1 MIMRTLEVNDSYVLS
16 KLDLIEDRL
25 LNLNHSDLEINFEH
39 TSNNLDSK
47 DEKLSENYLH
57 DIINRGRMHD
67 GYPEFQPSYES
78 KSLGDK
84 IDSGIHQ
91 YTIDLVEYMFSQ
103 RKCLGVLYP
112 PKSYCSWHNNANA
125 AGYGL
130 MFSWSATGEGDF
142 RYWDLDK
149 KEVVVIPDKKGW
161 NVKTFYFGNY
171 DYPEK
176 LIYHASSNN
185 CLRYSMGFNF
195 LEEETTWEDTNKMLE
210 NNE

>member
-1 MIMRTLEVNDSYVLS
+1 MIMRTLEVKDSYVLS

-25 LNLNHSDLEINFEH
+25 LNLNHSDLEIGFEDK
-39 TSNNLDSK
+39 TNNLELK

-57 DIINRGRMHD
+57 DIINRGRTHD
-67 GYPEFQPSYES
+67 GYPEFQPAYES

-103 RKCLGVLYP
+103 RKCLGILYP

-195 LEEETTWEDTNKMLE
+195 LEEEKTWEDTNKMLE

>member
-1 MIMRTLEVNDSYVLS
+1 MRTLEVKDSYVLS

-25 LNLNHSDLEINFEH
+25 LNLNHSDLEIDFKH
-39 TSNNLDSK
+39 KRNNLELK

-57 DIINRGRMHD
+57 DIINRGRTHD
-67 GYPEFQPSYES
+67 GYPEFQPAYES

-171 DYPEK
+171 VYPEK

-195 LEEETTWEDTNKMLE
+195 LEEEKTWEDTNKMLE

>member
-1 MIMRTLEVNDSYVLS
+1 MRTLEVKDSYVLS

-25 LNLNHSDLEINFEH
+25 LNLNHSDLEIDFKH
-39 TSNNLDSK
+39 KQNNLELK

-67 GYPEFQPSYES
+67 GHPEFQPAYES

-171 DYPEK
+171 VYPEK

-195 LEEETTWEDTNKMLE
+195 LEEEKTWEDTNKMLE